1 MDDDGAVDVDAVDND
16 VVVAVDDVDVV
27 VVVVVVDVAVNMGRR
42 RLFVVFWFLRSL
54 LLLFG
59 FCRIVL
65 ELVCRPLLLL
75 KRVVV

>member
-1 MDDDGAVDVDAVDND
+1 VDDDGAV
-16 VVVAVDDVDVV
+16 VVAVDAVVD
-27 VVVVVVDVAVNMGRR
+27 VVVVVDVAVNMGRR